1 MAGLAAGINAGLS
14 QGMQLGMQV
23 QGLQRQKEIDAQAA
37 EDRQF
42 NRGLQQQSADLQ
54 QKRFGMEEQR
64 YEQEQ
69 KRQRTAALIKDTDD
83 QLAGVQRS
91 LADLY
96 KQGAK
101 DDDERA
107 TFYRKQAQDLY
118 ARKRNAYLELHGEQL
133 KNDWTE
139 AQDTFKALQEGKAS
153 PRDLPTGKLYQA
165 LSLAYGDDIRKVA
178 DPKFGEALNSFDDAM
193 EGGDLETALNYFN
206 QIAGSEIG
214 MAIGKLSPDG
224 AGRITGQR
232 VARIIP
238 DQQNPDY
245 VFLDLENDVERV
257 DGAKGKYMA
266 PITEDRD
273 PGDSD
278 LKRFAVKD
286 LLDYVG
292 GVGEL
297 HTLMQDPEVRS
308 KLDEDLQSDAPM
320 RFETNRQALLYLG
333 ADPDA
338 IMNGDLE
345 KTDLGDRIEWTN
357 KAGKVVRSAKKGAAP
372 RMFASGGI
380 GGGRSSVGKYIGD
393 VEEQVAA
400 GTISAEEGEQ
410 LIQSALQRGPYG
422 TTGSAGR
429 DPTFANAGK
438 VKLLNGQAI
447 SEDDLAKRYEAKYP
461 LSVTGQ
467 RSSSAPDF
475 DAWRDQQVQEQFRS
489 TYRPPAE
496 AAPGQ
501 PAAAP
506 QGGLQQPKLPETI
519 ARPPQGGPKA
529 GDVMKGYRFKGGNPA
544 DKNNWE
550 KV

>member
-23 QGLQRQKEIDAQAA
+23 QGLQRQKEMDAQAA

-83 QLAGVQRS
+83 QMNMVMRKLADAYKAGV
-91 LADLY
+91 
-96 KQGAK
+96 K
-101 DDDERA
+101 DDDEK
-107 TFYRKQAQDLY
+107 TVVYRKQVQDLY

-139 AQDTFKALQEGKAS
+139 AQGTLKTLQDGKAN
-153 PRDLPTGKLYQA
+153 PRDLPPGKLYQA

-393 VEEQVAA
+393 VEEQIAA

-422 TTGSAGR
+422 NAGGAAR
-429 DPTFANAGK
+429 DTTFANAGK

-461 LSVTGQ
+461 LSVTGT
-467 RSSSAPDF
+467 RPGTAPDF

-496 AAPGQ
+496 ASQ
-501 PAAAP
+501 PVAAP
-506 QGGLQQPKLPETI
+506 QAGLQQPKLPETI